1 MSEILREFIKMINK
15 IGTLHRKLVMFRD
28 LIEGKEIML

>member
-1 MSEILREFIKMINK
+1 MSEILREFMNK
-15 IGTLHRKLVMFRD
+15 IGTLHRKLVKFRD

>member
-1 MSEILREFIKMINK
+1 MSEILREFINK

>member
-1 MSEILREFIKMINK
+1 MSEILREFMLNK
-15 IGTLHRKLVMFRD
+15 IGTLHRKLVKFRD